1 MAKITLEAVMI
12 YAARAQAIDEQNDIT
27 PTNKFTDQFSFCRV
41 GHTGTAVQ
49 PDDCGKRAYT
59 LRLGLIPLYAV
70 APNEPARNE
79 PSRGA
84 FKLYALQGRGPC
96 ISCQR
101 TYNAA

>member
-1 MAKITLEAVMI
+1 MRAMAKITLEAVMI

-79 PSRGA
+79 PLRGA
-84 FKLYALQGRGPC
+84 FKLYALQRRG
-96 ISCQR
+96 
-101 TYNAA
+101 